1 MRVLLIV
8 PDAASYGG
16 TTRFLERLLSVHD
29 ARGIETAL
37 LVPAHFCDA
46 AVLSLATRYKVTLI
60 SAVSR
65 TRQQTLPFL
74 TPWFDLLFS
83 WRSVRSWRP
92 DLLVISTAD
101 PGRMSVALYF
111 PVPVL
116 YILHSSPEHVF
127 RPLPRLYLRIGARL
141 NNRIVTVSKAAAQS
155 IASTMGFPVGSISV
169 LYNST
174 LPVQPVPRAGAPV
187 VVTAG
192 HVVQYKDPFGWL
204 DAAQMVLR
212 QRAETTFVWLG
223 DGELLGAMRE
233 RVNSLGL
240 QERILLPGFVPD
252 PSPWLDKAQLY
263 FQPSLRE
270 SHGIAVLE
278 AMAHGLPCVV
288 ANTGGLPES
297 VVNDETGFVCPA
309 HDSEAFSRRII
320 ELLGDPALR
329 RRMGDAGRR
338 RVEAEFSP
346 QRQEERLIS
355 LYQKLARNVT
365 L

>member
-16 TTRFLERLLSVHD
+16 TSRFLDRLLSIHE
-29 ARGIETAL
+29 ARRIETAL
-37 LVPAHFCDA
+37 LVPEHCCAA
-46 AVLSLATRYKVTLI
+46 AVLSLAARYQVTLV
-60 SAVSR
+60 SAVNR
-65 TRQQTLPFL
+65 TRPQTTPFL

-83 WRSVRSWRP
+83 WRKVRSWRP
-92 DLLVISTAD
+92 DLIVVSTAD

-116 YILHSSPEHVF
+116 YILHSSPEHEF

-141 NNRIVTVSKAAAQS
+141 HNRIATVSEAAAQS
-155 IASTMGFPVGSISV
+155 IAATMGFPRGLISV
-169 LYNST
+169 IYNGT
-174 LPVQPVPRAGAPV
+174 PQVQPVPRGEVPV

-204 DAAQMVLR
+204 EAARMVLR
-212 QRAETTFVWLG
+212 QRTDTTFVWLG
-223 DGELLGAMRE
+223 DGELLDSLRE
-233 RVNSLGL
+233 RVDSMGL
-240 QERILLPGFVPD
+240 QQRVLLPGFVPD
-252 PSPWLDKAQLY
+252 PSPWLDKAQVY

-288 ANTGGLPES
+288 SDAGGLPES
-297 VVNDETGFVCPA
+297 VADRETGFVCPA
-309 HDSEAFSRRII
+309 RDTQAYGTRLL

-329 RRMGDAGRR
+329 GRMGEAGRR
-338 RVEAEFSP
+338 RAEAEFSP
-346 QRQEERLIS
+346 QRQEERLTS
-355 LYQKLARNVT
+355 LYRELTGTTR
-365 L
+365 